1 MTRKHYIEV
10 ARVIAD
16 EVETLNLD
24 VEPTR
29 AISCENI
36 ARALADIFAAD
47 NGRFDRQRF
56 YFACAL
62 SDNGRV
68 ERLGA

>member
-1 MTRKHYIEV
+1 MSRKHYIDA
-10 ARVIAD
+10 ARLIAD
-16 EVETLNLD
+16 EVERTNPA

-29 AISCENI
+29 AGSLETI
-36 ARALADIFAAD
+36 ARGLADLFKAD

-62 SDNGRV
+62 DANGRFD
-68 ERLGA
+68 R